1 MAICGVFYTHI
12 YTRNYTGLLQ
22 NTTDPHLT
30 AQDVCEYTDLII
42 SCYKTSHPRSRQN
55 TKPSCFATKTLY
67 MYESHWELLS
77 WLSEFSALLLIIKCK
92 SILSTYLIVTIAIK
106 QQIYECRYLN
116 IRVISKNLSPDFASK
131 YQHDLDIYLFYTGKV
146 RVNNMTLT
154 CIVCSF
160 ALFLI
165 LLR

>member
-12 YTRNYTGLLQ
+12 HTRNYTGLLQ

-30 AQDVCEYTDLII
+30 AQDVCEYTDLFIA
-42 SCYKTSHPRSRQN
+42 CYKTSHPRSRQN

-92 SILSTYLIVTIAIK
+92 SILSTYLIVTRANNKYMHVQDIWIFLFYLAD
-106 QQIYECRYLN
+106 RYQH
-116 IRVISKNLSPDFASK
+116 D
-131 YQHDLDIYLFYTGKV
+131 HDLDIYLFYTRKV
-146 RVNNMTLT
+146 WVITRH
-154 CIVCSF
+154 
-160 ALFLI
+160 
-165 LLR
+165 